1 MQSGDIFCRDSI
13 QYRSFE
19 DDLID
24 EGKWEQKE
32 SIIQDLHLTILQ
44 QPIEQ
49 YLKELENKLETRI
62 TSINKRITSGKNKH
76 VQVKNI
82 KVIIPGHFHILE
94 FQLLLIMRFSMY
106 CHKLI

>member
-24 EGKWEQKE
+24 EDTWEQKE
-32 SIIQDLHLTILQ
+32 SIIQNLNLTTLQ

-49 YLKELENKLETRI
+49 HLKELENKLEARLI
-62 TSINKRITSGKNKH
+62 SINKKITSEKTNMCK
-76 VQVKNI
+76 
-82 KVIIPGHFHILE
+82 
-94 FQLLLIMRFSMY
+94 
-106 CHKLI
+106 